1 VNPRVRKLDSAPG
14 PFRIMRIV
22 GDNLVE
28 MDRVDGK
35 NRNYV
40 RVATSQ
46 LRLCLGEEAEIKRLR
61 MELEGL
67 VRELLKSD

>member
-1 VNPRVRKLDSAPG
+1 MNPRVRKLDSAPG

-35 NRNYV
+35 NRNYI
-40 RVATSQ
+40 RVATS
-46 LRLCLGEEAEIKRLR
+46 
-61 MELEGL
+61 
-67 VRELLKSD
+67 